1 VTITCPLLRDVLMME
16 ARFGLHTCPVPARR
30 DTLDMQWVLRESIA
44 RIQLENIQA
53 EAAQTACKPFS
64 EYVWQGE
71 LFSIV
76 KAIVRTAYP
85 LLLYR

>member
-1 VTITCPLLRDVLMME
+1 MACPLLRDVLLME
-16 ARFGLHTCPVPARR
+16 ARFGLHTCPVPDTK

-44 RIQLENIQA
+44 RIQRENIQA

-85 LLLYR
+85 EHLYR